1 MRLNASA
8 RASTSKSVAIRADVG
23 IARAGRILI
32 VARSQRRARQASISP
47 EFYQYVCA
55 MLGLATAQQGYRW
68 NLATKMRRTRG
79 VDDTQALKRQQI
91 DRKYCAQ
98 RPITGV
104 LSS

>member
-55 MLGLATAQQGYRW
+55 ILGLATAQHFQGYRW

-79 VDDTQALKRQQI
+79 VDALKRQQI
-91 DRKYCAQ
+91 D
-98 RPITGV
+98 
-104 LSS
+104 

>member
-8 RASTSKSVAIRADVG
+8 RASTSKSVAIRTDGG

-55 MLGLATAQQGYRW
+55 MLGLATAQHFQGYRW

-79 VDDTQALKRQQI
+79 VDDTQALKVESI
-91 DRKYCAQ
+91 AHSDLLLGC
-98 RPITGV
+98 
-104 LSS
+104 